1 MRALL
6 RAIASVLRSWL
17 SSLRGAPT
25 PPQPKGLVHGDPD
38 GATSYENRP
47 DVALTAAQPNTDAP
61 TTGNFTEPTEEATDE
76 GDVGGDDASEE
87 SGAIPGQG
95 QGASGGAERTH
106 QGQEAVLS
114 SVAESCG
121 ATEQAA
127 EKQEP
132 DDEVEPAPRAEH
144 VAETVGEDLDDHTS
158 NLTQPAEEA
167 IDEGDDVGAGD
178 ASEESGVGPGRGQ
191 GVSDGGQRTRQGQEA
206 ALGSVADSYE
216 ETDQAGDQEPD
227 DEVEARPRAERV
239 TETVGEDLDDHTS
252 NLTELTEEAIDEG
265 DDVGGD
271 DASEQSG
278 VVPGQGQGVSDGDER
293 TLGQESALDSVA
305 ESCRATEQAA
315 EKQEP
320 DDKVE
325 VVSPAK
331 PTAETVKLDL
341 DDQIG
346 VPARK
351 DEGISAADGGRI
363 GGADA
368 IQSSG
373 KPPSGGTEGSPGA
386 TGGKERG
393 RRLQYRGPAARPP
406 PPQRLQP
413 QARPPRVV
421 GPRAQLGH
429 ATIQVRLIFER
440 GGYCSVSLLPQR
452 LRGLPEQLVVSN
464 QGGDVELVALEDQW
478 YQDVV
483 PANLGDLLRNGIV
496 WKDSDTGRKW
506 LLRGRE
512 VFVLAHGSSHRGFVS
527 CPKLSLGRSHLVL
540 CTATIL
546 GPVEDALRAAGC
558 DHWSQLGE
566 DDGAPSGWRVLR
578 EVVPQKAVPLSA
590 NDDILN
596 ILRPLPEIEIAL
608 EGGIRLAYNTWLLG
622 YPPAILLY
630 GDRERNEKVL
640 IDGLEA
646 SASEDDGY
654 TAPGWDIQGHH
665 QVFCS
670 NINRRYS
677 LVRSQENWSYWPANS
692 CALDSSQ
699 GDERRF
705 EFCGPLVRPVAI
717 DGRTY
722 QRRVVS
728 VPATN
733 PVLLGAGSGEIFFA
747 RSRPDVRAA
756 QCLGLPPFDPVW
768 ALPHEPLRCDKRTN
782 RILLVGDPAAGDIN
796 ASREPAGS
804 DRDIKGWC
812 SLILDANRKGLS
824 VEPSSPATDH
834 LWLQYKRVARRIWRR
849 LR

>member
-17 SSLRGAPT
+17 SRVRGAAT
-25 PPQPKGLVHGDPD
+25 PPQPKGLVPGDPD

-61 TTGNFTEPTEEATDE
+61 TTGNFTELTEETTDE

-87 SGAIPGQG
+87 SGAVPGQG

-106 QGQEAVLS
+106 
-114 SVAESCG
+114 
-121 ATEQAA
+121 
-127 EKQEP
+127 
-132 DDEVEPAPRAEH
+132 
-144 VAETVGEDLDDHTS
+144 
-158 NLTQPAEEA
+158 
-167 IDEGDDVGAGD
+167 
-178 ASEESGVGPGRGQ
+178 
-191 GVSDGGQRTRQGQEA
+191 QGQEA

-265 DDVGGD
+265 ADVGGD
-271 DASEQSG
+271 NASEQSG

-293 TLGQESALDSVA
+293 TPGQKAALDSVA

-315 EKQEP
+315 ERQEP

-325 VVSPAK
+325 VVSPAE
-331 PTAETVKLDL
+331 PTAETVTVDL

-346 VPARK
+346 VPARE

-368 IQSSG
+368 IQSSA

-386 TGGKERG
+386 TGRKERG

-413 QARPPRVV
+413 QARPPRAV
-421 GPRAQLGH
+421 GTRAQLGH

-452 LRGLPEQLVVSN
+452 SRGLPEQLVVSD

-496 WKDSDTGRKW
+496 WKDSDTGREW

-578 EVVPQKAVPLSA
+578 EVVPQKAVPLSP

-608 EGGIRLAYNTWLLG
+608 EGGIRIAYNTWLLG

-640 IDGLEA
+640 IDGQEA
-646 SASEDDGY
+646 SASENDGY
-654 TAPGWDIQGHH
+654 TASGWDIEGHH
-665 QVFCS
+665 QVFVS

-692 CALDSSQ
+692 FALDSSQ
-699 GDERRF
+699 GDECRF

-717 DGRTY
+717 DGRPY

-768 ALPHEPLRCDKRTN
+768 ALPPEPLRCDKRTN
-782 RILLVGDPAAGDIN
+782 RILLVGDPSAGDIN
-796 ASREPAGS
+796 ASRELAGS
-804 DRDIKGWC
+804 DRDIKGWS

-824 VEPSSPATDH
+824 LEPSSPATDH